1 MTDAATPARQ
11 RIESVDVV
19 RGVIMIIMAL
29 DHTRDFFGAA
39 AVSPTNLATTTA
51 ALFLTRWITHF
62 CAPVFFLTSGIG
74 TWLGRRRRSSRE
86 LSWFLVTRGL
96 WLAFLP
102 LALFCFFLRFNVY
115 SHITLLPRPWGP
127 GWAVIP

>member
-1 MTDAATPARQ
+1 MSDAAIPARQ

-39 AVSPTNLATTTA
+39 AVSPTNMATTTT

-74 TWLGRRRRSSRE
+74 TWLGRRRRSTGE
-86 LSWFLVTRGL
+86 LSWFLLTRGL
-96 WLAFLP
+96 WLVFLDCV
-102 LALFCFFLRFNVY
+102 LFR
-115 SHITLLPRPWGP
+115 
-127 GWAVIP
+127 